1 MAFKTANVSEQI
13 GLNKRLDRT
22 NFRVFS
28 EGPTTNQKNYKESTV
43 LARVNEN
50 LAGNLRPKQKHF
62 YERVPQERMDEFHQM
77 RSVDIDRK

>member
-1 MAFKTANVSEQI
+1 MANISESI
-13 GLNKRLDRT
+13 GLNKRLDRN

-28 EGPTTNQKNYKESTV
+28 EGPTTNQKAYKESTV

-50 LAGNLRPKQKHF
+50 LAGSLRPKQKHF
-62 YERVPQERMDEFHQM
+62 YERVPQERIDEFQQM

>member
-28 EGPTTNQKNYKESTV
+28 EGPTTNQKYYKESTV
-43 LARVNEN
+43 LARVNES

-62 YERVPQERMDEFHQM
+62 YERVP
-77 RSVDIDRK
+77 